1 MNPYYHPSTP
11 LVPGSL
17 HRLSAE
23 RDNCGMGAIAQ
34 IHGKRS
40 YQILEFALCSVCNM
54 THRGAVDADMKTGDG
69 SGILSQIPYPI
80 FLKAAAK
87 LGTTLENESDL
98 AVAVFFLPLND
109 AAGQQQLK
117 SMAEDVVTKRG
128 IGIIGWREAPV
139 DPDALGKLALATR
152 PHIEHLLLKK
162 PAGWAADHFERQLFL
177 CRRSIERQTKG
188 LNGFYMPS
196 FSSRLISSRA
206 SRCRPRCARSTATS
220 RTRISR
226 PRSRSTTSVS
236 RPTPSPPGRSA
247 SRSG

>member
-23 RDNCGMGAIAQ
+23 RDHCGMGAIAQ

-80 FLKAAAK
+80 FLKAAAN

-117 SMAEDVVTKRG
+117 AMA
-128 IGIIGWREAPV
+128 
-139 DPDALGKLALATR
+139 
-152 PHIEHLLLKK
+152 
-162 PAGWAADHFERQLFL
+162 
-177 CRRSIERQTKG
+177 
-188 LNGFYMPS
+188 
-196 FSSRLISSRA
+196 
-206 SRCRPRCARSTATS
+206 
-220 RTRISR
+220 
-226 PRSRSTTSVS
+226 
-236 RPTPSPPGRSA
+236 
-247 SRSG
+247 

>member
-40 YQILEFALCSVCNM
+40 YQIIDFALCSVCNM

-109 AAGQQQLK
+109 DAGRKQLK
-117 SMAEDVVTKRG
+117 AMAEERG
-128 IGIIGWREAPV
+128 LG
-139 DPDALGKLALATR
+139 LGKLAQPLR
-152 PHIEHLLLKK
+152 
-162 PAGWAADHFERQLFL
+162 AAL
-177 CRRSIERQTKG
+177 TG
-188 LNGFYMPS
+188 
-196 FSSRLISSRA
+196 
-206 SRCRPRCARSTATS
+206 T
-220 RTRISR
+220 
-226 PRSRSTTSVS
+226 TTS
-236 RPTPSPPGRSA
+236 PGIFDVLVLLGRDESLA
-247 SRSG
+247 RIADQAGTA